1 MDLFKKKTKSYFT
14 IFLFIC
20 LISGQTTHTIG
31 SYQSFQINTQTFINN
46 YSKTSKDAIKTKE
59 SKYKKNH
66 HLWFYNLGPYN
77 DLWGSD
83 ILKFP
88 QLGVTRANLRPSN
101 KILNI
106 SAINNNPLLNS
117 RFTYLTFFGFPVKKL
132 GNTVS
137 NLPFY
142 GPEKIDH

>member
-1 MDLFKKKTKSYFT
+1 MDLFQKKTKAYFT

-20 LISGQTTHTIG
+20 LISGQTKHGIG
-31 SYQSFQINTQTFINN
+31 SYQSFQINTQTFVNSH
-46 YSKTSKDAIKTKE
+46 SKTSKDAIKIKE
-59 SKYKKNH
+59 SRYRENH
-66 HLWFYNLGPYN
+66 HLWFYKLGPYN

-88 QLGVTRANLRPSN
+88 QLGVRRVNLRNPN
-101 KILNI
+101 KILNV
-106 SAINNNPLLNS
+106 SAINNNPLLDS

-132 GNTVS
+132 GSTVS

-142 GPEKIDH
+142 GPEKNDH